1 MYRLIILLNKIIGKY
16 HWILQTYRFL
26 IVCFTQYCIKF
37 TIFMC
42 KKPQFLT
49 FLISL
54 SKILLKF
61 VNFMK
66 TQLFYPSFLD
76 INLAVWICIVIV
88 LILILKIAF
97 FTPKNLVKSVGQNRT
112 ILGIILSKKI
122 AKKTLEIKL
131 KILLIFA
138 KKIGLFF

>member
-1 MYRLIILLNKIIGKY
+1 MCRLIILLNKIIGKY

-76 INLAVWICIVIV
+76 ITPRFLVICGNLAVWICIVIV

-97 FTPKNLVKSVGQNRT
+97 FTPKNLVKSAGQNRT
-112 ILGIILSKKI
+112 IFGIILSKKLL
-122 AKKTLEIKL
+122 KKYLKL
-131 KILLIFA
+131 S
-138 KKIGLFF
+138 